1 MPEEYGGDVPFIPV
15 SAKTGQGIDDLL
27 ENVLLQ
33 AEIPELQAPVD
44 APAKGV
50 VIESRLDKGKG
61 AVASVLIQSGTLK
74 KGDIVLAGAT
84 YGRVRALLDENG
96 KAVTSAGPSIPVEI
110 QGLSDVPAAGDEII
124 VINDERKARELT
136 NYRQGKY
143 RDVKLARQQAA
154 KLDNLFKD
162 GG

>member
-1 MPEEYGGDVPFIPV
+1 M
-15 SAKTGQGIDDLL
+15 
-27 ENVLLQ
+27 
-33 AEIPELQAPVD
+33 
-44 APAKGV
+44 
-50 VIESRLDKGKG
+50 
-61 AVASVLIQSGTLK
+61 
-74 KGDIVLAGAT
+74 AGAT

-124 VINDERKARELT
+124 VINDERKARELA